1 MKPIRRKEWADLIL
15 MLAIFI
21 GAFMR
26 FNPTLLAGF
35 AINDGGMFAVMVDD
49 LKASNYFL
57 PQFTA
62 YNHLNI
68 PFAYPPLG
76 FYLGRIAA
84 DLFGIGAVQAVRWVP
99 AFFAS
104 LSIPVFY
111 LLALRLLKDKYY
123 AAISTVFF
131 ALMPRALSWF
141 VMGGGL
147 TRSPGQFFMLLTLA
161 ALIRLYEEN
170 RGTDIF
176 WAGLFGG
183 LAVMSHPEAAVHTF
197 VSAIFL
203 WIMLSRSRTAFI
215 NSLAVGMIV
224 LLVSAPWWVTVIHYH
239 GVEPFLKGAATGQK
253 ALAVF
258 HLLFFVFTEE
268 PYATVIAILGLIGI
282 AYCLARR
289 DYLLPLWMVIPFFVE
304 GRSAAGPAA
313 IPLAMLAAIGLVD
326 VVFAALSTLRGR
338 SEATKIEPSVEKA
351 HVATEKA
358 GRTDVQQSDQLSS
371 IERNVFIYLLLYLI
385 FSTYQFGFQLSN
397 ATLYPSDQDA
407 MNWVRENTPPEAR
420 FLVLTGTTSVSCDS
434 VLEWFP
440 ALTGRQ
446 SLYTVQGTE
455 WIEGAN
461 FNSYVKS
468 TYPVQECLSS
478 GDNSCLDMA
487 VSRSQYDYVYVSKIL
502 HSNNCMP
509 LDIQRTFPYFLESMR
524 ADRGFDAVYESDD
537 VIIFGK
543 Q

>member
-1 MKPIRRKEWADLIL
+1 MKPIRRNEWADLIL
-15 MLAIFI
+15 ILAIFL

-49 LKASNYFL
+49 LKVSHYLL
-57 PQFTA
+57 PEFTT

-68 PFAYPPLG
+68 PYAYPPLG

-84 DLFGIGAVQAVRWVP
+84 DLFGLSAAQVVRWVP

-104 LSIPVFY
+104 LAVPAFY
-111 LLALRLLKDKYY
+111 LLALRLLKNKYY
-123 AAISTVFF
+123 AVISTLFF
-131 ALMPRALSWF
+131 ALMPRAFSWF

-161 ALIRLYEEN
+161 TVIRLYEEN
-170 RGTDIF
+170 RRTDIF

-215 NSLAVGMIV
+215 NSAAVGVIV
-224 LLVSAPWWVTVIHYH
+224 LLVASPWWATVISYH
-239 GVEPFLKGAATGQK
+239 GVGPFLMGAATGQK
-253 ALAVF
+253 ALAIF

-282 AYCLARR
+282 AQRLIRR
-289 DYLLPLWMVIPFFVE
+289 DYLLPLWMVIPFIVE

-326 VVFAALSTLRGR
+326 IVFAARPALSGR
-338 SEATKIEPSVEKA
+338 S
-351 HVATEKA
+351 VATEVEVSA
-358 GRTDVQQSDQLSS
+358 GNDAQHSDQVSS
-371 IERNVFIYLLLYLI
+371 MERNVFLYMLLYLI
-385 FSTYQFGFQLSN
+385 FSTYQFGFQLSK
-397 ATLYPSDQDA
+397 ATLYPPDREA
-407 MNWVRENTPPEAR
+407 MHWVRENTPAESR

-440 ALTGRQ
+440 ALAGRQ
-446 SLYTVQGTE
+446 SIYTVQGTE
-455 WIEGAN
+455 WTQGTN
-461 FNSYVKS
+461 FNNYVRS
-468 TYPVQECLSS
+468 TYAVQECLTS
-478 GDNSCLDMA
+478 NNTSCLDVA
-487 VSRSQYDYVYVSKIL
+487 VSRSQYDYVYVSRIL
-502 HSNNCMP
+502 RVDNCTS
-509 LDIQRTFPYFLESMR
+509 LDFQRTFPYFLEHLGMNS
-524 ADRGFDAVYESDD
+524 DFEVVYETDD
-537 VIIFGK
+537 VVIYK
-543 Q
+543 TR

>member
-1 MKPIRRKEWADLIL
+1 
-15 MLAIFI
+15 
-21 GAFMR
+21 
-26 FNPTLLAGF
+26 
-35 AINDGGMFAVMVDD
+35 

-57 PQFTA
+57 PKFTT

-68 PFAYPPLG
+68 PFAYPFLG
-76 FYLGRIAA
+76 FYLGRVAA
-84 DLFGIGAVQAVRWVP
+84 DLFGLSAVQAVRWVP

-104 LSIPVFY
+104 LSIPAFY

-123 AAISTVFF
+123 AAISTLFF

-161 ALIRLYEEN
+161 TLIRLYEEN
-170 RGTDIF
+170 RRTDIF

-203 WIMLSRSRTAFI
+203 WLMLSRSRAAFI
-215 NSLAVGMIV
+215 NSLVVGMIV
-224 LLVSAPWWVTVIHYH
+224 LLVSAPWWATVIHYH
-239 GVEPFLKGAATGQK
+239 GVEPLLKGAATGQK

-268 PYATVIAILGLIGI
+268 PYATIIAILGLIGI
-282 AYCLARR
+282 ADRLTRR

-326 VVFAALSTLRGR
+326 VVFAGLRTLSGR
-338 SEATKIEPSVEKA
+338 RVATEVEASVEKDPA
-351 HVATEKA
+351 ATEK
-358 GRTDVQQSDQLSS
+358 RSRNDVQQSDQLSS
-371 IERNVFIYLLLYLI
+371 IERNVFIYLFLYLI
-385 FSTYQFGFQLSN
+385 FSTYQFGLQLSN
-397 ATLYPSDQDA
+397 ATLYPPDQEA
-407 MNWVRENTPPEAR
+407 MNWVRENTPAEAR

-455 WIEGAN
+455 WIQGAN
-461 FNSYVKS
+461 FNTYVRS
-468 TYPVQECLSS
+468 TYPVQECLAS
-478 GDNSCLDMA
+478 GDASCLDTA

-502 HSNNCMP
+502 RVNNCSP
-509 LDIQRTFPYFLESMR
+509 LDIPRTFPYFLER
-524 ADRGFDAVYESDD
+524 IGADSGFDAVYESED
-537 VIIFGK
+537 VIIYSK
-543 Q
+543 E

>member
-15 MLAIFI
+15 ILAIFI

-49 LKASNYFL
+49 LKASSYFL

-84 DLFGIGAVQAVRWVP
+84 DVFGISAVQAVRWVP

-104 LSIPVFY
+104 LSIPAFY

-123 AAISTVFF
+123 AALSTVFF

-161 ALIRLYEEN
+161 TLIRLYEEN
-170 RGTDIF
+170 RRTDIF

-215 NSLAVGMIV
+215 NSLAVGIIV

-282 AYCLARR
+282 ADRLAHR

-313 IPLAMLAAIGLVD
+313 IPFAMLAAIGLVD

-338 SEATKIEPSVEKA
+338 SEATKIEASVEKA
-351 HVATEKA
+351 RVATEKIV
-358 GRTDVQQSDQLSS
+358 RNSVQQSDQLSS

-397 ATLYPSDQDA
+397 ATLYPPDQEA
-407 MNWVRENTPPEAR
+407 MNWVRENTPAEAH
-420 FLVLTGTTSVSCDS
+420 FLADAQQ
-434 VLEWFP
+434 
-440 ALTGRQ
+440 ALPVTAKEGRQ
-446 SLYTVQGTE
+446 LS
-455 WIEGAN
+455 
-461 FNSYVKS
+461 NSFRVSQKLHASIYS
-468 TYPVQECLSS
+468 HF
-478 GDNSCLDMA
+478 A
-487 VSRSQYDYVYVSKIL
+487 V
-502 HSNNCMP
+502 
-509 LDIQRTFPYFLESMR
+509 
-524 ADRGFDAVYESDD
+524 
-537 VIIFGK
+537 
-543 Q
+543 

>member
-1 MKPIRRKEWADLIL
+1 LDKARMKTIRRSEWADLIL
-15 MLAIFI
+15 ILAIFL

-49 LKASNYFL
+49 LKASHYLL
-57 PQFTA
+57 PAFTT

-68 PFAYPPLG
+68 PYAYPPLG

-84 DLFGIGAVQAVRWVP
+84 DLFGLSAAQVVRWLP

-104 LSIPVFY
+104 LSVPAFY
-111 LLALRLLKDKYY
+111 LLAVRLLKNKYY
-123 AAISTVFF
+123 AAISTLFF

-161 ALIRLYEEN
+161 TVIRLYEQN
-170 RGTDIF
+170 RRRDIF

-183 LAVMSHPEAAVHTF
+183 LAVMSHPEAAVHAF
-197 VSAIFL
+197 VSAVFL
-203 WIMLSRSRTAFI
+203 WIMLSRSRTGFL
-215 NSLAVGMIV
+215 NSVGVGVLV
-224 LLVSAPWWVTVIHYH
+224 LLVSAPWWATVIHYH
-239 GVEPFLKGAATGQK
+239 GVEPFLKGGATGQK
-253 ALAVF
+253 TMAIF

-282 AYCLARR
+282 AHRLIRR
-289 DYLLPLWMVIPFFVE
+289 DYLLPLWMVIPFLVE

-326 VVFAALSTLRGR
+326 VLFAALQ
-338 SEATKIEPSVEKA
+338 PSA
-351 HVATEKA
+351 
-358 GRTDVQQSDQLSS
+358 RNDQQHSDQVSS
-371 IERNVFIYLLLYLI
+371 IERNILIYLLLYLI

-397 ATLYPSDQDA
+397 ATLYPPDQEA
-407 MNWVRENTPPEAR
+407 MNWARENTPADSR

-446 SLYTVQGTE
+446 SIYTVQGTE
-455 WIEGAN
+455 WTEGAN
-461 FNSYVKS
+461 FNEYVRS
-468 TYPVQECLSS
+468 TYAVQECLD
-478 GDNSCLDMA
+478 GGEASCLDEA
-487 VSRSQYDYVYVSKIL
+487 ISRSQYDYVYISRIL
-502 HSNNCMP
+502 RVNNCSP
-509 LDIQRTFPYFLESMR
+509 LDVQRTFPYFLEHIR
-524 ADRGFDAVYESDD
+524 ADNGFDVIYESED
-537 VIIFGK
+537 VIIFS

>member
-15 MLAIFI
+15 MLGIFV

-35 AINDGGMFAVMVDD
+35 AINDGGMFAVMMDD
-49 LKASNYFL
+49 LKVSSYLL
-57 PQFTA
+57 PKFTT

-76 FYLGRIAA
+76 FYLGRLAA
-84 DLFGIGAVQAVRWVP
+84 DLFGLSAVQAVRWVP

-104 LSIPVFY
+104 LSIPAFY
-111 LLALRLLKDKYY
+111 LLAMRLLKDKYY
-123 AAISTVFF
+123 AAISTLFF

-161 ALIRLYEEN
+161 TLIRLYEEN
-170 RGTDIF
+170 RRTDIF

-183 LAVMSHPEAAVHTF
+183 LAVLSHPEAAVHTF

-203 WIMLSRSRTAFI
+203 WIMLSRSRSGFI
-215 NSLAVGMIV
+215 KSIVVGMFV
-224 LLVSAPWWVTVIHYH
+224 LVVSAPWWATVIHYH
-239 GVEPFLKGAATGQK
+239 GVEPLLKGAATGQK

-268 PYATVIAILGLIGI
+268 PYATMIAILGLIGI
-282 AYCLARR
+282 ADRLARR
-289 DYLLPLWMVIPFFVE
+289 DYLLPFWMVIPFFVE

-313 IPLAMLAAIGLVD
+313 IPLAMLAAIGLLD
-326 VVFAALSTLRGR
+326 VVFAALSALGR
-338 SEATKIEPSVEKA
+338 KSGAIVRDAALEKGIRNDLGQPA
-351 HVATEKA
+351 
-358 GRTDVQQSDQLSS
+358 QLSS
-371 IERNVFIYLLLYLI
+371 IERNVFIYLFLYLI
-385 FSTYQFGFQLSN
+385 FSTYQFGFQLSR
-397 ATLYPSDQDA
+397 ATLYTPDQQA
-407 MNWVRENTPPEAR
+407 MNWVRENTPADSR

-446 SLYTVQGTE
+446 SIYTVQGRE
-455 WIEGAN
+455 WIEGPN
-461 FNSYVKS
+461 FNSYVRS

-478 GDNSCLDMA
+478 GNSSCLDVA
-487 VSRSQYDYVYVSKIL
+487 VDRSQYDFVYVSKIL
-502 HSNNCMP
+502 RVDNCQP
-509 LDIQRTFPYFLESMR
+509 IDLQRTFPYFLERMR
-524 ADRGFDAVYESDD
+524 LDKDFQAVYETEE
-537 VIIFGK
+537 VIVLGK

>member
-1 MKPIRRKEWADLIL
+1 MKKIHRGEWVDLIL
-15 MLAIFI
+15 ILAIFL

-35 AINDGGMFAVMVDD
+35 PINDGGMFAVMVSD
-49 LKASNYFL
+49 LKASHYLL
-57 PQFTA
+57 PAFTT

-68 PFAYPPLG
+68 PYVYPPLG

-84 DLFGIGAVQAVRWVP
+84 DLFGLTAVQVLGWLP

-104 LSIPVFY
+104 LSIPAFY
-111 LLALRLLKDKYY
+111 LLALRLLKNKYY
-123 AAISTVFF
+123 AAVSTLFF

-161 ALIRLYEEN
+161 TVIRLYEEN
-170 RGTDIF
+170 RRVDVF
-176 WAGLFGG
+176 LAGLFGG
-183 LAVMSHPEAAVHTF
+183 LAVLSHPEAAVHTF

-203 WIMLSRSRTAFI
+203 WLMFSRKRLALIHSI
-215 NSLAVGMIV
+215 AVGVIV
-224 LLVSAPWWVTVIHYH
+224 LFVTAPWWVTVISYH
-239 GVEPFLKGAATGQK
+239 GIGPLLNGAQTGQK

-268 PYATVIAILGLIGI
+268 IYATVIAVLGLIGI
-282 AYCLARR
+282 ARCLARR
-289 DYLLPLWMVIPFFVE
+289 DYLLPLWMAIPFFVE

-326 VVFAALSTLRGR
+326 VVFAALQRLVG
-338 SEATKIEPSVEKA
+338 
-351 HVATEKA
+351 TE
-358 GRTDVQQSDQLSS
+358 TDQPEQVSS
-371 IERNVFIYLLLYLI
+371 IERNVFIYLLLYLL
-385 FSTYQFGFQLSN
+385 FSTYQFGSRLSN
-397 ATLYPSDQDA
+397 ATLYPPDQEA
-407 MNWVRENTPPEAR
+407 MTWLKENTPEDAR

-446 SLYTVQGTE
+446 SIYTVQGTE
-455 WIEGAN
+455 WTEGQN
-461 FNSYVKS
+461 FNAYVIS
-468 TYPVQECLSS
+468 TYPVQQCLASS
-478 GDNSCLDMA
+478 DISCLDTTID
-487 VSRSQYDYVYVSKIL
+487 RSQYDYVYISKL
-502 HSNNCMP
+502 LRVNNCAP
-509 LDIQRTFPYFLESMR
+509 LDVQRTFPLFVESMHS
-524 ADRGFDAVYESDD
+524 ALDFD
-537 VIIFGK
+537 VIYEAEDVVVFAK